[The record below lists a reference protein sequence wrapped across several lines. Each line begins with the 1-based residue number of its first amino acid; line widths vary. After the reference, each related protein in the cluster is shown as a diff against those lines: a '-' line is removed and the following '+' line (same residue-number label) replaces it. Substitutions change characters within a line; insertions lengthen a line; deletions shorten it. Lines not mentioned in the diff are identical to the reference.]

1 MGNMAEPNT
10 PSLHI
15 PRSLLRVMLAHGQA
29 EYPLEACG
37 LLGGRNGRVYH
48 LYTVENQLRSPVRY
62 EMDPLQQI
70 QALLHMEDAGNE
82 LLAIYHTH
90 PHGPET
96 PSPTDVSLATFPEAI
111 YIIVSLADRTAP
123 VVRGYFIKEN
133 SVFET
138 SLIIYERLLNES
150 N

>member
-1 MGNMAEPNT
+1 MSSET
-10 PSLHI
+10 ESELQI
-15 PRSLLRVMLAHGQA
+15 PAALWRVMLAHGQV

-37 LLGGRNGRVYH
+37 LLGGRNGRVCH
-48 LYTVENQLRSPVRY
+48 LYAIENHLRSPVRY

-70 QALLHMEDAGNE
+70 QALLHLEDQGDD

-96 PSPTDVSLATFPEAI
+96 PSPTDVDLATFSAVV
-111 YIIVSLADRTAP
+111 YVIVSLTERANP
-123 VVRGYFIKEN
+123 IVRGFYITHGEVSEVALTTTAN
-133 SVFET
+133 A
-138 SLIIYERLLNES
+138 LWRS